1 VIAEEGDGLWIPAMA
16 AALLADK
23 LDRGEVLPGARTGFG
38 MLALEEFRAG
48 FAGLAIADGIA
59 ETAVPPSP
67 FRTWIGAGVD
77 RLPPAIRAMH
87 DDPFERSAS
96 GMVTVTRGTHP
107 VAALLCR
114 LLGFPASA
122 VDRPLLVEFEPEGD
136 AEIWR
141 RCFGSSVFR
150 SRLRPWPG
158 RPGHVQEAIGPLRYG
173 MEFVTDAAGLRMEFR
188 RWWLWGIPLPTALG
202 PRVEARQWQEGEEY
216 CFLVDVAAPAI
227 GRVIAYRGR
236 LALNPA
242 TG

>member
-1 VIAEEGDGLWIPAMA
+1 
-16 AALLADK
+16 
-23 LDRGEVLPGARTGFG
+23 
-38 MLALEEFRAG
+38 
-48 FAGLAIADGIA
+48 
-59 ETAVPPSP
+59 
-67 FRTWIGAGVD
+67 
-77 RLPPAIRAMH
+77 
-87 DDPFERSAS
+87 
-96 GMVTVTRGTHP
+96 MVTVTRGTHP

-136 AEIWR
+136 TEIWR

-202 PRVEARQWQEGEEY
+202 PRVEARQWQEGGEY
-216 CFLVDVAAPAI
+216 RFLVDVSAPAI

-242 TG
+242 IG